1 MKCPL
6 LTDKNYGEQLEQ
18 TMRKGDCIQEE
29 CAWWD
34 DLPQRC
40 SILSIAAK
48 LTSIEGNI
56 REGKK

>member
-1 MKCPL
+1 MKCPIRRWVFDVKTQQL
-6 LTDKNYGEQLEQ
+6 IPEQL
-18 TMRKGDCIQEE
+18 DCLKEE

-40 SILSIAAK
+40 ALLSIAAK

-56 REGKK
+56 RGKK